1 MLHNLLLWDDSGTF
15 AFTLAPLAARSG
27 GTPCST
33 LSFCPV
39 AVFESRKLVF
49 LRWKWQVFM
58 LLGLFWGVFGDFWAR
73 NRHLFSFFGVASLLR
88 EGVGVLGATT
98 HLLNVTVQGTMHLV
112 HRTLEPL
119 VQCDFH
125 WIRLTPNRFARIA
138 VSKKHI
144 AVMTAQMTSASQ
156 KFSPFAISQGITRN
170 MGNVGITYQK
180 V

>member
-1 MLHNLLLWDDSGTF
+1 VFSFDLFIHPTF

-73 NRHLFSFFGVASLLR
+73 NRHFYSFFVITSPLR
-88 EGVGVLGATT
+88 EGVGVLGITP
-98 HLLNVTVQGTMHLV
+98 HLLNVT
-112 HRTLEPL
+112 LEPRR
-119 VQCDFH
+119 
-125 WIRLTPNRFARIA
+125 W
-138 VSKKHI
+138 
-144 AVMTAQMTSASQ
+144 SAAE
-156 KFSPFAISQGITRN
+156 PA
-170 MGNVGITYQK
+170 
-180 V
+180 